1 MWRTVAWNLLV
12 SLCQRNFRIW
22 YSLYECEWCLRSDSI
37 SHVLKINL
45 LCTMLNHESQ
55 LRAIT
60 TSLPR
65 WNVQVQL
72 YTVHHIGWPWPTLKT
87 KHCAKYLWF
96 SWLVF
101 MGGGL
106 TTNITN
112 EATLPTFTSC
122 KQCKQQP
129 RTKLFCPPENWEL
142 LLPSRGWVVWPYICS
157 SVRIFHTNRY
167 KRIAMRIRGGG

>member
-87 KHCAKYLWF
+87 KHCAKYLWYHEYHEWSDFAYLYLVQAATTHEIILSPRKLGASVAISRLSGLTVHLFECTDF
-96 SWLVF
+96 SYKPIQTDRHADK
-101 MGGGL
+101 GGGAKGG
-106 TTNITN
+106 
-112 EATLPTFTSC
+112 EHQQ
-122 KQCKQQP
+122 KQ
-129 RTKLFCPPENWEL
+129 
-142 LLPSRGWVVWPYICS
+142 
-157 SVRIFHTNRY
+157 
-167 KRIAMRIRGGG
+167 

>member
-96 SWLVF
+96 SWL
-101 MGGGL
+101 
-106 TTNITN
+106 
-112 EATLPTFTSC
+112 E
-122 KQCKQQP
+122 
-129 RTKLFCPPENWEL
+129 
-142 LLPSRGWVVWPYICS
+142 VWPRISRMKRLCLPLPRASSNHARNYFVPPKIGSFCCHLAAEWS
-157 SVRIFHTNRY
+157 DRTSVRVYGFFIQTDTN
-167 KRIAMRIRGGG
+167 GSPCG